1 MFYSHTHLQYI
12 RTTSE
17 DIMTKQ
23 EFIALAKEL
32 LEEENLDNRSQ
43 DLQLLRREFKYIANR
58 DEENYLD
65 QEETNKVIAIYNELV
80 KKEPKLL
87 VSPYDEK
94 KAIIEKARKL
104 LDKKEIIAANRELD
118 RLSDE
123 FRKAGRANTKEQD
136 DELWNEFRQVKDEFY
151 AKKRAFFEELDKA
164 NAEKKA
170 KKENIIERAKELV
183 NNVENI
189 REANAQMDALRKEWK
204 EVGYS
209 GKGDEYLWKDFT
221 KVMDEFQEKK
231 KERHGEM
238 LKLFEERAAKKE
250 ELIKKARILLANSEF
265 TDEEIE
271 KVKALR
277 GEYKAI
283 GFAGKDK
290 DDDLYQRFNEVIQKY
305 FEEMKFYKD

>member
-1 MFYSHTHLQYI
+1 
-12 RTTSE
+12 
-17 DIMTKQ
+17 MTKQ
-23 EFIALAKEL
+23 EFIALVKEL
-32 LEEENLDNRSQ
+32 LAEENLDDRNQ
-43 DLQLLRREFKYIANR
+43 DLQLVRREYKYIVNR
-58 DEENYLD
+58 DEETFFD
-65 QEETNKVIAIYNELV
+65 QDETNKAVALFNELA

-87 VSPYDEK
+87 VSPLEEK
-94 KAIIEKARKL
+94 KAIIEQARKL
-104 LDKKEIIAANRELD
+104 LNKKEILAANRELD
-118 RLSDE
+118 KLNND
-123 FRKAGRANTKEQD
+123 FRKVGRAGNKEQD
-136 DELWNEFRQVKDEFY
+136 DELWNEFRQIKDEFY

-164 NAEKKA
+164 NEEKRA
-170 KKENIIERAKELV
+170 KKENIIERAKEIV
-183 NNVENI
+183 NNIKDI
-189 REANAQMDALRKEWK
+189 RESNAQMDALRKEWK

>member
-1 MFYSHTHLQYI
+1 
-12 RTTSE
+12 
-17 DIMTKQ
+17 MTKQ

-32 LEEENLDNRSQ
+32 LAEENLDNRSQ
-43 DLQLLRREFKYIANR
+43 DLQLLRREFKYIVNR

-123 FRKAGRANTKEQD
+123 FRKAGRAGSKEQD

-151 AKKRAFFEELDKA
+151 AKKRAYFEELDRA
-164 NAEKKA
+164 NAEKRA
-170 KKENIIERAKELV
+170 KKENIIERAKEIV

-209 GKGDEYLWKDFT
+209 GKGDEYLWKEFT

-250 ELIKKARILLANSEF
+250 ELIKRARILLANSEF
-265 TDEEIE
+265 TDEEVE

-290 DDDLYQRFNEVIQKY
+290 DDDLYRRFNEIIQKY

>member
-1 MFYSHTHLQYI
+1 
-12 RTTSE
+12 
-17 DIMTKQ
+17 MTKQ

-65 QEETNKVIAIYNELV
+65 QEETNKVIAVYNELV

-209 GKGDEYLWKDFT
+209 GKGDEYLWKDFA

-238 LKLFEERAAKKE
+238 LKLFEERAAQKE

-277 GEYKAI
+277 GEYKAV

-305 FEEMKFYKD
+305 FDEMKFYKD

>member
-1 MFYSHTHLQYI
+1 
-12 RTTSE
+12 
-17 DIMTKQ
+17 MTKQ
-23 EFIALAKEL
+23 EFIALVKEL
-32 LEEENLDNRSQ
+32 LAEENLDDRNQ
-43 DLQLLRREFKYIANR
+43 DLQLVRREYKYIVNR
-58 DEENYLD
+58 DEETFFD
-65 QEETNKVIAIYNELV
+65 QDETNKAVALFNELA

-87 VSPYDEK
+87 VSPLEEK
-94 KAIIEKARKL
+94 KAIIEQARKL
-104 LDKKEIIAANRELD
+104 LDKKEILAANRELD
-118 RLSDE
+118 KLNND
-123 FRKAGRANTKEQD
+123 FRKVGRAGNKEQD
-136 DELWNEFRQVKDEFY
+136 DELWNEFRQIKDEFY

-164 NAEKKA
+164 NEEKRA
-170 KKENIIERAKELV
+170 KKENIIERAKEIV
-183 NNVENI
+183 NNIRDI
-189 REANAQMDALRKEWK
+189 RESNAQMDALRKEWK

-209 GKGDEYLWKDFT
+209 GKGDEYLWKDFA

-277 GEYKAI
+277 GEYKAV

-305 FEEMKFYKD
+305 FEEMKFYKS

>member
-1 MFYSHTHLQYI
+1 
-12 RTTSE
+12 
-17 DIMTKQ
+17 MTKQ

-65 QEETNKVIAIYNELV
+65 QEETNKVIAVYNELV

-209 GKGDEYLWKDFT
+209 GKGDEYLWKDFA

-238 LKLFEERAAKKE
+238 LKLFEERAAQKE

-265 TDEEIE
+265 TEEEIE

-277 GEYKAI
+277 GEYKAV

>member
-1 MFYSHTHLQYI
+1 
-12 RTTSE
+12 
-17 DIMTKQ
+17 MTKQ

-65 QEETNKVIAIYNELV
+65 QEETNKVIAVYNELV

-164 NAEKKA
+164 NAEKKT

-209 GKGDEYLWKDFT
+209 GKGDEYLWKDFA

-277 GEYKAI
+277 GEYKAV

-305 FEEMKFYKD
+305 FEEMKFYKDQDLISPFLF

>member
-1 MFYSHTHLQYI
+1 
-12 RTTSE
+12 
-17 DIMTKQ
+17 MTKQ
-23 EFIALAKEL
+23 EFIALVKEL
-32 LEEENLDNRSQ
+32 LAEENLDDRNQ
-43 DLQLLRREFKYIANR
+43 DLQLVRREYKYIVNR
-58 DEENYLD
+58 DEETFFD
-65 QEETNKVIAIYNELV
+65 QDETNKAVALFNELA

-87 VSPYDEK
+87 VSPLEEK
-94 KAIIEKARKL
+94 K
-104 LDKKEIIAANRELD
+104 NRELD
-118 RLSDE
+118 KLNND
-123 FRKAGRANTKEQD
+123 FRKVGRAGNKEQD
-136 DELWNEFRQVKDEFY
+136 DELWNEFRQIKDEFY

-164 NAEKKA
+164 NEEKRA
-170 KKENIIERAKELV
+170 KKENIIERAQEIV
-183 NNVENI
+183 NNIKDI
-189 REANAQMDALRKEWK
+189 RESNAQMDALRKEWK

-238 LKLFEERAAKKE
+238 LKLFEERATKKE

-277 GEYKAI
+277 GEYKAV

>member
-1 MFYSHTHLQYI
+1 
-12 RTTSE
+12 
-17 DIMTKQ
+17 MTKQ

-65 QEETNKVIAIYNELV
+65 QEETNKVIAVYNELV

-136 DELWNEFRQVKDEFY
+136 DELWNEFREVKNEFY
-151 AKKRAFFEELDKA
+151 AKKKAYFEELDKS
-164 NAEKKA
+164 NAEKRA
-170 KKENIIERAKELV
+170 KKEDIINRAKEV
-183 NNVENI
+183 CNI
-189 REANAQMDALRKEWK
+189 ESVREANTKMDELKKEWK

-209 GKGDEYLWKDFT
+209 GKGDEGLWKEFA
-221 KVMDEFQEKK
+221 KVLDEFHEKK
-231 KERHGEM
+231 KEHHQEM
-238 LKLFEERAAKKE
+238 LKVFDERVLKKE
-250 ELIKKARILLANSEF
+250 ELIKKAKILLANSEF

-277 GEYKAI
+277 TEYKAI
-283 GFAGKDK
+283 GFAGKEK
-290 DDDLYQRFNEVIQKY
+290 DDELYQRFNEVIQKY
-305 FEEMKFYKD
+305 FDEMKFYKN

>member
-1 MFYSHTHLQYI
+1 
-12 RTTSE
+12 
-17 DIMTKQ
+17 MTKQ

-32 LEEENLDNRSQ
+32 LAEENLDNRSQ
-43 DLQLLRREFKYIANR
+43 DLQLLRREFKYIVNR

-123 FRKAGRANTKEQD
+123 FRKAGRAGSKEQD

-151 AKKRAFFEELDKA
+151 AKKRAYFEELDRA
-164 NAEKKA
+164 NAEKRA
-170 KKENIIERAKELV
+170 KKENIIERAKEIV

-209 GKGDEYLWKDFT
+209 GKGDEYLWKEFT

-231 KERHGEM
+231 KERRSEM
-238 LKLFEERAAKKE
+238 LKVFEERAEKKE
-250 ELIKKARILLANSEF
+250 ELIKAAKILLANSEF

-277 GEYKAI
+277 NEYKSI
-283 GFAGKDK
+283 GFAGKEK
-290 DDDLYQRFNEVIQKY
+290 DDDLYQRFNDIIKKY
-305 FEEMKFYKD
+305 FDEMKFYKD

>member
-1 MFYSHTHLQYI
+1 
-12 RTTSE
+12 
-17 DIMTKQ
+17 MTKQ

-32 LEEENLDNRSQ
+32 LEEENLDNRNQ
-43 DLQLLRREFKYIANR
+43 DLQLLRREFKYIVNR

-80 KKEPKLL
+80 KKEPRLL

-104 LDKKEIIAANRELD
+104 LDKKEIIAASRELD

-123 FRKAGRANTKEQD
+123 FRKAGRAGSKEQD

-151 AKKRAFFEELDKA
+151 AKKRAYFEELDKA
-164 NAEKKA
+164 NAEKRA
-170 KKENIIERAKELV
+170 KKENIIERAKEIV

-209 GKGDEYLWKDFT
+209 GKGDDYLWKEFA
-221 KVMDEFQEKK
+221 KVLDEFQEKK
-231 KERHGEM
+231 KEHHQEM

-250 ELIKKARILLANSEF
+250 ELIKTLKKILADSEF
-265 TDEEIE
+265 TDEEVE
-271 KVKALR
+271 LVKKLR
-277 GEYKAI
+277 NDFKAI
-283 GFAGKDK
+283 GFAGKEK
-290 DDDLYQRFNEVIQKY
+290 DDDLYQRFNEVVQKY
-305 FEEMKFYKD
+305 FEELKFYKN

>member
-1 MFYSHTHLQYI
+1 
-12 RTTSE
+12 
-17 DIMTKQ
+17 MTKQ

-32 LEEENLDNRSQ
+32 LAEENLDNRSQ
-43 DLQLLRREFKYIANR
+43 DLQLLRREFKYIVNR

-123 FRKAGRANTKEQD
+123 FRKAGRAGSKEQD

-151 AKKRAFFEELDKA
+151 AKKRAYFEELDRA
-164 NAEKKA
+164 NAEKRA
-170 KKENIIERAKELV
+170 KKENIIERAKEIV

-209 GKGDEYLWKDFT
+209 GKGDEYLWKEFT

-250 ELIKKARILLANSEF
+250 ELIKRARILLANSEF
-265 TDEEIE
+265 TDEEVE

-290 DDDLYQRFNEVIQKY
+290 DDDLYQRFNEIIKKY
-305 FEEMKFYKD
+305 FDEMKFYKD